1 LETAW
6 RNRETGGIIY
16 WFGDCELDLLRYE
29 LRRGGRPRHL
39 EPQVFEVLSY
49 LVRNRD
55 RVVTKNE
62 LLDQVWGSRF
72 VTESALTSRLKAAR
86 RAVGDSGRE
95 QRVIRTVHGRGYRFL
110 APVQEGGQGTPGPA
124 ALPAPI
130 GREAELQR
138 LAALL
143 ELAAAGRRQ
152 VVFVTGESGIGKTT
166 LVEAFAEGAGRR
178 DGLLVARG
186 QCLEHRGTPE
196 PYLPILD
203 ALARLCR
210 EQGEALVALLSRVA
224 PTWLVQMPALV
235 GADDREDLE
244 RRALGGTRE
253 RMLREAAEALEA
265 IGSDRPLALV
275 VEDLHWA
282 DPSTVDLVQWLAR
295 RDTAARLL
303 LVGTYRPADAR
314 AAGHPIGE
322 AGADLRLRELAHEL
336 RLDALDVPAVRAVLE
351 RRLDG
356 AEVPEEL
363 ARFVHQRTDGVPLF
377 VTQLAQAWTDSGVL
391 RRTGSRW
398 ELVRRDADPPDDLRR
413 LIELQLERLDADD
426 LGMLEA
432 AAVSGVEFPAA
443 AAAAGAAAT
452 TEEVE
457 RRLAA
462 LARHGGVLR
471 AAGPVDW
478 PDGTVSA
485 GFAFAHD
492 LHRAV
497 LYNRIPAGRR
507 AGMHAAIAVR
517 LEQAYRSAAAEHVTE
532 LATQFLHGRDDR
544 KAAQYLQAAAEQ
556 ALRRSAHREAIQHL
570 DALLRVLERLPEGA
584 DRDNAEL
591 HAQMSLGP
599 ALIATRGFAAP
610 EVEAAYAR
618 ARDLCVLLGRPREL
632 SLMLHGLAAVNEF
645 RGRYHVS
652 EELLQQ
658 VLRIG
663 DAELDVEAHELLAC
677 STFHQGK
684 AARAVRY
691 AEQGLALYDEER
703 HHPYL
708 APYGEHPAVSC
719 HDWAALALWF
729 LGHPDSALVHAEQAL
744 DLAREHP
751 YSLASAEVQLTYLYQ
766 YRGEPAETLRW
777 AERAIATASEHGFPI
792 RSAQASILRGWART
806 ALGAGDGLAE
816 LRAGLAAYLAT
827 GAELDHPY
835 YLGLLGDALASTAG
849 ADHGLA
855 VLDEAIG
862 MVGATRPFYYL
873 AELHRLR
880 GDLLARDRDR
890 TDQAARAYDL
900 AVEIA
905 AGQAARSPQ
914 LRAAIGL
921 WRLPQPSRPDGTSA
935 LLQRLYGQFDEGFGT
950 PDLLAARALLEGG

>member
-1 LETAW
+1 M
-6 RNRETGGIIY
+6 IY
-16 WFGDCELDLLRYE
+16 RFGDCELDLLRYE

-224 PTWLVQMPALV
+224 PTWLVQMPALG

-356 AEVPEEL
+356 TEVPEEL

-398 ELVRRDADPPDDLRR
+398 ELVRRDADPPDDLWR
-413 LIELQLERLDADD
+413 LIERSWS
-426 LGMLEA
+426 GWTPTTA
-432 AAVSGVEFPAA
+432 ACWRRPRTAGSSSRPPPRPPARPRPPRRSSRALPRWPATAASSGPPARSTGRTA
-443 AAAAGAAAT
+443 PCRRGSRSPT
-452 TEEVE
+452 TCT
-457 RRLAA
+457 
-462 LARHGGVLR
+462 
-471 AAGPVDW
+471 GPCSTT
-478 PDGTVSA
+478 GS
-485 GFAFAHD
+485 
-492 LHRAV
+492 
-497 LYNRIPAGRR
+497 RR
-507 AGMHAAIAVR
+507 AGG
-517 LEQAYRSAAAEHVTE
+517 QGCTPRSPS
-532 LATQFLHGRDDR
+532 GSSR
-544 KAAQYLQAAAEQ
+544 
-556 ALRRSAHREAIQHL
+556 
-570 DALLRVLERLPEGA
+570 
-584 DRDNAEL
+584 
-591 HAQMSLGP
+591 
-599 ALIATRGFAAP
+599 
-610 EVEAAYAR
+610 
-618 ARDLCVLLGRPREL
+618 
-632 SLMLHGLAAVNEF
+632 
-645 RGRYHVS
+645 
-652 EELLQQ
+652 
-658 VLRIG
+658 
-663 DAELDVEAHELLAC
+663 
-677 STFHQGK
+677 
-684 AARAVRY
+684 
-691 AEQGLALYDEER
+691 
-703 HHPYL
+703 
-708 APYGEHPAVSC
+708 
-719 HDWAALALWF
+719 
-729 LGHPDSALVHAEQAL
+729 
-744 DLAREHP
+744 
-751 YSLASAEVQLTYLYQ
+751 
-766 YRGEPAETLRW
+766 
-777 AERAIATASEHGFPI
+777 
-792 RSAQASILRGWART
+792 RT
-806 ALGAGDGLAE
+806 A
-816 LRAGLAAYLAT
+816 R
-827 GAELDHPY
+827 PPR
-835 YLGLLGDALASTAG
+835 ST
-849 ADHGLA
+849 
-855 VLDEAIG
+855 
-862 MVGATRPFYYL
+862 
-873 AELHRLR
+873 
-880 GDLLARDRDR
+880 
-890 TDQAARAYDL
+890 
-900 AVEIA
+900 
-905 AGQAARSPQ
+905 
-914 LRAAIGL
+914 
-921 WRLPQPSRPDGTSA
+921 
-935 LLQRLYGQFDEGFGT
+935 
-950 PDLLAARALLEGG
+950 

>member
-1 LETAW
+1 M
-6 RNRETGGIIY
+6 IY
-16 WFGDCELDLLRYE
+16 RFGDCELDLLRYE

-110 APVQEGGQGTPGPA
+110 ALVQEGGQGTPGPA

-413 LIELQLERLDADD
+413 LIELQLQRLDADD

-497 LYNRIPAGRR
+497 LYNRIPAGRDARRDRRPAR
-507 AGMHAAIAVR
+507 AGVP
-517 LEQAYRSAAAEHVTE
+517 L
-532 LATQFLHGRDDR
+532 GRRGAHDR
-544 KAAQYLQAAAEQ
+544 ACDPVPARP
-556 ALRRSAHREAIQHL
+556 RR
-570 DALLRVLERLPEGA
+570 PEG
-584 DRDNAEL
+584 
-591 HAQMSLGP
+591 
-599 ALIATRGFAAP
+599 
-610 EVEAAYAR
+610 
-618 ARDLCVLLGRPREL
+618 
-632 SLMLHGLAAVNEF
+632 
-645 RGRYHVS
+645 
-652 EELLQQ
+652 
-658 VLRIG
+658 
-663 DAELDVEAHELLAC
+663 
-677 STFHQGK
+677 
-684 AARAVRY
+684 RAVPAGRRR
-691 AEQGLALYDEER
+691 AGV
-703 HHPYL
+703 
-708 APYGEHPAVSC
+708 APQRPPRGHPA
-719 HDWAALALWF
+719 
-729 LGHPDSALVHAEQAL
+729 P
-744 DLAREHP
+744 
-751 YSLASAEVQLTYLYQ
+751 
-766 YRGEPAETLRW
+766 
-777 AERAIATASEHGFPI
+777 
-792 RSAQASILRGWART
+792 
-806 ALGAGDGLAE
+806 
-816 LRAGLAAYLAT
+816 
-827 GAELDHPY
+827 
-835 YLGLLGDALASTAG
+835 
-849 ADHGLA
+849 
-855 VLDEAIG
+855 
-862 MVGATRPFYYL
+862 
-873 AELHRLR
+873 
-880 GDLLARDRDR
+880 
-890 TDQAARAYDL
+890 
-900 AVEIA
+900 
-905 AGQAARSPQ
+905 
-914 LRAAIGL
+914 
-921 WRLPQPSRPDGTSA
+921 
-935 LLQRLYGQFDEGFGT
+935 
-950 PDLLAARALLEGG
+950 